1 MLNLSG
7 SGVALITPFT
17 NKNNINFEKLDELI
31 SFHLENNT
39 DFIVPC
45 GTTGEASTL
54 STLEKK
60 KLIKFTV
67 DKCKGKIPVIAG
79 TGSNNTKQ
87 AIEMSR
93 YAKTVGAD
101 GVLVVTPYY
110 NKTNQEGLF
119 VHYKKIADA
128 ISPLPLILYNVPSRT
143 GIDISIDTII
153 RLSQIEN
160 IIGIKEANPS
170 LEKIANIILK
180 TDDSFKVFSGND
192 NLLLPILS
200 LGGAGVIS
208 VSANLIPKQMH
219 DICVKNDKNL
229 FFKYLELMDN
239 LFLDVNPI
247 MIKEAMNYLDFN
259 VGKVRLPLYK
269 TKKQNLDK
277 LYTSIDKIKDEI

>member
-87 AIEMSR
+87 AIEMSK

-110 NKTNQEGLF
+110 NKTNQ
-119 VHYKKIADA
+119 
-128 ISPLPLILYNVPSRT
+128 
-143 GIDISIDTII
+143 
-153 RLSQIEN
+153 
-160 IIGIKEANPS
+160 
-170 LEKIANIILK
+170 
-180 TDDSFKVFSGND
+180 
-192 NLLLPILS
+192 
-200 LGGAGVIS
+200 
-208 VSANLIPKQMH
+208 
-219 DICVKNDKNL
+219 
-229 FFKYLELMDN
+229 
-239 LFLDVNPI
+239 
-247 MIKEAMNYLDFN
+247 
-259 VGKVRLPLYK
+259 
-269 TKKQNLDK
+269 
-277 LYTSIDKIKDEI
+277 

>member
-7 SGVALITPFT
+7 SGVTLITPFT

-87 AIEMSR
+87 VIEMSK
-93 YAKTVGAD
+93 YAKSVGAD

-143 GIDISIDTII
+143 DIDISIDTII

>member
-87 AIEMSR
+87 VIEMSK
-93 YAKTVGAD
+93 YAKSVGAD

-143 GIDISIDTII
+143 GIDISIDTIVK
-153 RLSQIEN
+153 LSKIEN
-160 IIGIKEANPS
+160 IWS
-170 LEKIANIILK
+170 LIL
-180 TDDSFKVFSGND
+180 
-192 NLLLPILS
+192 P
-200 LGGAGVIS
+200 GVWF
-208 VSANLIPKQMH
+208 V
-219 DICVKNDKNL
+219 
-229 FFKYLELMDN
+229 
-239 LFLDVNPI
+239 
-247 MIKEAMNYLDFN
+247 
-259 VGKVRLPLYK
+259 YK
-269 TKKQNLDK
+269 TETSALAIKWF
-277 LYTSIDKIKDEI
+277 LYLFESASSLA